1 MGGANHLAQ
10 FFCRTMSLR
19 VEGEAISPNSRW
31 RYELINFM
39 SNNFII
45 RDYRA
50 EDFDSVTSLWRISRE
65 KSLPDFQLEK
75 GHFFYEDCNYFR
87 QNVLMENQ
95 IWVVDVASHPVA
107 FMAMNMDFIDQLYIH
122 PDHWRRGIGET
133 LINFAKARSPEH
145 LWLYT
150 LQVNVNA
157 RAFYEKNGFIAEKFG
172 ISPPPESEPDMEY
185 HWRPDR

>member
-1 MGGANHLAQ
+1 MAATVDRVVVAATANEDAITKPSIRLVLSQMGGANHLAQ

-87 QNVLMENQ
+87 QNVLIENQ
-95 IWVVDVASHPVA
+95 IWWW
-107 FMAMNMDFIDQLYIH
+107 M
-122 PDHWRRGIGET
+122 
-133 LINFAKARSPEH
+133 
-145 LWLYT
+145 
-150 LQVNVNA
+150 
-157 RAFYEKNGFIAEKFG
+157 
-172 ISPPPESEPDMEY
+172 
-185 HWRPDR
+185 